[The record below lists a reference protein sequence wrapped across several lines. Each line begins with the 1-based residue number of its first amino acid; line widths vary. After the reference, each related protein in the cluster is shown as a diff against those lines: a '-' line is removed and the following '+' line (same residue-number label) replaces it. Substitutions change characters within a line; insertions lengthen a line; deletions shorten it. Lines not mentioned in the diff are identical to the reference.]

1 MRVSGSYPPHALRVL
16 LSLRIR
22 LPRPEPCPHEVS
34 GDQVAWCADPVPGL
48 ERAHWVGARGQGA
61 TRVVLAPAGPE
72 TLTATPWVPGLG
84 KEALALDLD
93 RRMWAKPEGQGPVPS
108 PPVLAAPLG
117 WEGVGDGQ
125 ATASLAEELWK
136 GWLSG
141 RGIFSSFLVTI
152 L

>member
-1 MRVSGSYPPHALRVL
+1 M
-16 LSLRIR
+16 
-22 LPRPEPCPHEVS
+22 
-34 GDQVAWCADPVPGL
+34 AWCADPVPGL
-48 ERAHWVGARGQGA
+48 ERAHWAGARGQGA
-61 TRVVLAPAGPE
+61 ARAVLAPAGPE
-72 TLTATPWVPGLG
+72 TLIATPWVPGLG

-136 GWLSG
+136 GWLAG
-141 RGIFSSFLVTI
+141 WKRHFFLLSCYHFVAQLWKKSRARCSKI
-152 L
+152 